1 MGNKLKTH
9 LHVVRS
15 GETTLDGR
23 GKDACKHSKIFFLW
37 TCEGLWMYI
46 YKISLDCVI

>member
-1 MGNKLKTH
+1 VGNKLKTH

-23 GKDACKHSKIFFLW
+23 GKDACKHSKKYFFYRLVRDYG
-37 TCEGLWMYI
+37 CPFI
-46 YKISLDCVI
+46 KFH